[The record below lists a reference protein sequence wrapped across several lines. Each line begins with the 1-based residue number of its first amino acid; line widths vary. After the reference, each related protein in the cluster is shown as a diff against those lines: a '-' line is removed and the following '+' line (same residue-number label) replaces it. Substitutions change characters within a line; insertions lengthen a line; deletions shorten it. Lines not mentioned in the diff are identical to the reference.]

1 MFQEIVLLFVFYF
14 LTWFTKD
21 EGRVRRSS
29 LQFVCVVK
37 KCGNEMLSVS
47 EFIGETVK
55 LRAK

>member
-47 EFIGETVK
+47 EFRGDREITS
-55 LRAK
+55 